1 MTDQEKLK
9 RAYVEWQ
16 TRALASFIIST
27 AQIDESGHRA
37 LSGMIEGLSMD
48 GENEA
53 RVVDTTPV
61 TAGIAGQQ
69 VPDADPYAYID
80 EDPQAAIDRALA
92 KNGPGSFERFMVSA
106 RGG

>member
-1 MTDQEKLK
+1 MK

-16 TRALASFIIST
+16 TRALASFLVST
-27 AQIDESGHRA
+27 AQIDDSGHKA
-37 LSGMIEGLSMD
+37 LARMVESLSMD
-48 GENEA
+48 GETKGS
-53 RVVDTTPV
+53 VVDTTAV

-69 VPDADPYAYID
+69 VPTADPYAYID
-80 EDPQAAIDRALA
+80 DPQAAIDRALA